1 MKREQLHGYQNYC
14 VGFVEEHPEALLI
27 LEMGLG
33 KTAVSLTAIL
43 DLMFDRF
50 EVGKVL
56 VIAPLR
62 VAKNVWPQERETW
75 EHTTFLQMSVM
86 VGSAKQRET
95 ALRTPADVY
104 VINREN
110 VKWLVDYLEKRR
122 IPWPFDMVVIDEL
135 SSFKNHQSQR
145 WKALRKVRPRIKRM
159 VGLTGTPASNGLM
172 DLWAEVFLIDNGQRL
187 GRFIG
192 RYRECY
198 FTAAGMNPYTGVVY
212 NYVPLPGAE
221 EQIYEKISDI
231 SVSMKSK
238 DYLALP
244 ECVSVRHYVDMEP
257 AERDL
262 YDELRKDL
270 LVEVDGDTIDA
281 ANAAVL
287 SGKLLQ
293 MANGAIYNAD
303 RQARLIHDEKLLML
317 EDLIEQANG
326 QNVLVAYW
334 YQHDHQRIMDH
345 LRDRGYQ
352 PRDIKSDAD
361 IADWNAGKIHIGL
374 ISPASAGHGLNI
386 QRGGHILIWFSMV
399 WSLEMYQQTN
409 ARLWRQGQSEVVTV
423 HHIICRDT
431 VDEDVLKA
439 LEHKDTTQQS
449 LIAAV
454 KAQLKKEVKRP

>member
-1 MKREQLHGYQNYC
+1 MKRTDLHEYQNYC
-14 VGFVEEHPEALLI
+14 VDFLKKHTEAMLI

-33 KTAVSLTAIL
+33 KSAISLTAIA
-43 DLMFDRF
+43 DLMFDSF
-50 EVGKVL
+50 DVGKTL

-62 VAKNVWPQERETW
+62 VAKTVWLEERETW
-75 EHTTFLQMSVM
+75 EQASFLQMSVM
-86 VGSAKQRET
+86 VGSAKQREV
-95 ALRTPADVY
+95 ALAAPADIY

-145 WKALRKVRPRIKRM
+145 WKALKKVRPKIHRI
-159 VGLTGTPASNGLM
+159 VGLTGTPAGNGLM
-172 DLWAEVFLIDNGQRL
+172 DLWAETCLIDNGQRL

-192 RYRECY
+192 RYREAY
-198 FTAAGMNPYTGVVY
+198 FKAAGMNPYTGVVF

-221 EQIYEKISDI
+221 EAIYSRISDI
-231 SVSMKSK
+231 TVSMKAL
-238 DYLALP
+238 DYLDMP
-244 ECVSVRHYVDMEP
+244 EQVAVRHYVDMDA
-257 AERDL
+257 AERVA
-262 YDELRKDL
+262 YDNMRDDL
-270 LVEVDGDTIDA
+270 LVKLGDDTIDA

-293 MANGAIYNAD
+293 MANGAIYNDAHEMKK
-303 RQARLIHDEKLLML
+303 LHDKKLEALA
-317 EDLIEQANG
+317 DLIEQANG

-334 YQHDHQRIMDH
+334 FQHDHERIQEYLTD
-345 LRDRGYQ
+345 LGYA
-352 PRDIKSDAD
+352 PRDLKSDAD
-361 IADWNAGKIHIGL
+361 IADWNAGKIQVGL

-386 QRGGHILIWFSMV
+386 QKGGHILIWFSLV

-409 ARLWRQGQSEVVTV
+409 ARLWRQGQKEVVTI
-423 HHIICRDT
+423 HHILTRDT

-439 LEHKDTTQQS
+439 LEKKDTTQQN

-454 KAQLKKEVKRP
+454 KARLTI